1 MEHMQKQE
9 MPPPLYLSPSAM
21 PVQIINLNPIQYTYN
36 IHKNS
41 YCCYN
46 LIFSMKKKE
55 NNWIINI
62 IDHKKSYQI
71 PIEKNVEDIS
81 IILTSLGISMRGVY
95 KLNIINGDIDVV
107 TYKYTN
113 IKTMIKKI
121 MDNEMIIQGICY
133 GEL

>member
-1 MEHMQKQE
+1 
-9 MPPPLYLSPSAM
+9 
-21 PVQIINLNPIQYTYN
+21 
-36 IHKNS
+36 
-41 YCCYN
+41 
-46 LIFSMKKKE
+46 MKKKE